1 MAEIAETPIQS
12 ELDFF
17 ADLIEYDRF
26 APMTLGFVYD
36 CLIDFNVIRPENG
49 VQIVES

>member
-1 MAEIAETPIQS
+1 MAAIAETPIQS

-36 CLIDFNVIRPENG
+36 GLIDFNVIRPENG

>member
-1 MAEIAETPIQS
+1 MAAIAETPIQS

-36 CLIDFNVIRPENG
+36 GLIDFNIIKPANG
-49 VQIVES
+49 VQITES